1 MSRGGNRKEQKI
13 MRFEKKL
20 DILCRWGR
28 GGGRLW
34 SEDAVHRF
42 LFCCRAAAF
51 RCRSAHS
58 GMCRSADASLN
69 VRLQCGHLT
78 RSESTSS
85 SGSCP
90 AASSSGGRSRTDP
103 PAAKCLCTA
112 RAARTLRTSA
122 SCLRRH
128 ASFFFCNF
136 SAARWSSFSLCASQ
150 KERYRPP
157 GHIYCRHNGITI
169 GGYRGFWGGL

>member
-1 MSRGGNRKEQKI
+1 MYSVGGES
-13 MRFEKKL
+13 
-20 DILCRWGR
+20 
-28 GGGRLW
+28 GRLR

-103 PAAKCLCTA
+103 PAAKCRCTA

-136 SAARWSSFSLCASQ
+136 SAARWSSFSLCALQ
-150 KERYRPP
+150 KKKKPNHP
-157 GHIYCRHNGITI
+157 VTHIVVVTV
-169 GGYRGFWGGL
+169 GGYREFRGGLGRKPFF